1 MTAAESKGLEEG
13 NRSNANFSSVGKCSE
28 KGFGRMSTRVRSQS
42 PPSPKADRS
51 GPKRNTLSNLRIGD
65 PHGACD

>member
-28 KGFGRMSTRVRSQS
+28 KGFGRMSHPR
-42 PPSPKADRS
+42 
-51 GPKRNTLSNLRIGD
+51 
-65 PHGACD
+65 